1 MTETTRSCQPA
12 RFGAVVAT
20 PSQRIDSRIYYYVY
34 MATFPRII
42 SVRAQASAHGSAKI
56 RSGVADSPWLFR
68 EGSNHRYH
76 RLHPKL
82 PAPPPTGGCNQAI
95 GTGAHRT
102 ATTRAWGVPAP
113 NSPTRVVLPR
123 LRRRPMARQVR
134 RVVVAPVPLVVLPAA
149 PVQARRSRL
158 QLTITRDRCVTRVS
172 MRCSLI
178 PPNRLTRCWRV
189 CVWLCMGA
197 TGGQAG
203 QED

>member
-1 MTETTRSCQPA
+1 MLPPRVSESTREYITMFTWQHFRASSAFVLKRAHTALPKYAPA
-12 RFGAVVAT
+12 WRTLPGFFARGPITDTIAYT
-20 PSQRIDSRIYYYVY
+20 PSC
-34 MATFPRII
+34 P
-42 SVRAQASAHGSAKI
+42 
-56 RSGVADSPWLFR
+56 PL
-68 EGSNHRYH
+68 
-76 RLHPKL
+76 
-82 PAPPPTGGCNQAI
+82 PPTGGCNQAI

-113 NSPTRVVLPR
+113 NSPTRVVLRR
-123 LRRRPMARQVR
+123 LRRQPMARQVR
-134 RVVVAPVPLVVLPAA
+134 RVVVAPVPLVALPAA

-158 QLTITRDRCVTRVS
+158 QLTITRDRCVTRAS